1 VWAQGKGIGLKLGN
15 FEEAERKAATWL
27 AGVVADAAGSLV
39 RNVIE
44 VIVNLFISV
53 FAMFFLFRDGDIIMD
68 RVRRILPFESTFSEQ
83 QIERIG
89 ELIRASISATFVVA
103 IVQGVFGGIAFAVLG
118 LGAPIFWG
126 VTMAFFALLPLG
138 AGVVW
143 LPVAVWLLITGQI
156 GRGIALIAIGFGV
169 IGLVDNFLRPILLSG
184 RTQMNGLLVF
194 ISLLGGIAAFGLL
207 GIVLG
212 PVIMAVTT
220 GFVNAYAI
228 ERRKVEDIG
237 KVS

>member
-1 VWAQGKGIGLKLGN
+1 MKLGN
-15 FEEAERKAATWL
+15 FEEAEQRAASWL
-27 AGVVADAAGSLV
+27 AGFAANAAGSLV

-44 VIVNLFISV
+44 VVVNLFISV
-53 FAMFFLFRDGDIIMD
+53 FAMFFLFRDGDNIMD
-68 RVRRILPFESTFSEQ
+68 HVRRVLPFESTFSEQ

-89 ELIRASISATFVVA
+89 ELIRASISATFLVA
-103 IVQGVFGGIAFAVLG
+103 IVQGALGGIAFAVLG

-143 LPVAVWLLITGQI
+143 LPVAVWLLITGHV
-156 GRGIALIAIGFGV
+156 GHGIALIAIGFGV

-184 RTQMNGLLVF
+184 RTEMNGLLVF
-194 ISLLGGIAAFGLL
+194 VSLLGGIAAFGLL

-220 GFVNAYAI
+220 GFVNAYAT
-228 ERRKVEDIG
+228 ESRKASVTEHI
-237 KVS
+237 V

>member
-1 VWAQGKGIGLKLGN
+1 MQT
-15 FEEAERKAATWL
+15 ATHN
-27 AGVVADAAGSLV
+27 AG
-39 RNVIE
+39 
-44 VIVNLFISV
+44 
-53 FAMFFLFRDGDIIMD
+53 
-68 RVRRILPFESTFSEQ
+68 
-83 QIERIG
+83 
-89 ELIRASISATFVVA
+89 
-103 IVQGVFGGIAFAVLG
+103 
-118 LGAPIFWG
+118 
-126 VTMAFFALLPLG
+126 
-138 AGVVW
+138 
-143 LPVAVWLLITGQI
+143 
-156 GRGIALIAIGFGV
+156 
-169 IGLVDNFLRPILLSG
+169 LSG